1 VIADDGAV
9 AFFFFQAALPS
20 LYSLSDII
28 KKISFREKVAK
39 GNVEIFTDL
48 NTLISDYDVH
58 VP

>member
-9 AFFFFQAALPS
+9 FFFFQAALPS

-28 KKISFREKVAK
+28 KKISFEEKVAK

-48 NTLISDYDVH
+48 NTLISDYVVH